1 METAKVS
8 AHIGTA
14 LYATEINAGKN
25 SLVSDEPEEAGGKDT
40 GFTPK
45 QLLAASLAA
54 CTSITLRMYIQHKK
68 WDLEN
73 IYVEVDLK
81 QEADTEATILE
92 RRITTDGTLSDEQRD
107 RLLSVANRCPVHKIL
122 TKSIFVNTII

>member
-8 AHIGTA
+8 AHIGTTP
-14 LYATEINAGKN
+14 YATEIKAGKN

-54 CTSITLRMYIQHKK
+54 CTSITLQMYIRHKK

-73 IYVEVDLK
+73 IYVEVDLR
-81 QEADTEATILE
+81 QDADTEATILE

-107 RLLSVANRCPVHKIL
+107 RLLNVANRCPVHKIL